1 MKFNPGSD
9 RILIEPVEQAEKS
22 IGGVF
27 LPDTAKEKPVQGNVI
42 AVGPGRTTEKGAL
55 VPITFYKVG
64 DTVLYSKYSGSEVKL
79 EGKDYI
85 VVSEKDLLGKFE
97 DAKVPAGVH

>member
-1 MKFNPGSD
+1 M
-9 RILIEPVEQAEKS
+9 
-22 IGGVF
+22 
-27 LPDTAKEKPVQGNVI
+27 I
-42 AVGPGRTTEKGAL
+42 AVGPGRTTEKGEL

-85 VVSEKDLLGKFE
+85 VVSEKIFSASLWTQKSRLECTNGC
-97 DAKVPAGVH
+97 